1 MEHDLKESLKESKET
16 SCPGQ
21 KARRQEQ
28 TVLALEKGSEFDEVV
43 KKDMG
48 SAEFGEWLAQERGS
62 VFEIVETINHC
73 KLREGQGHHLE
84 SS

>member
-1 MEHDLKESLKESKET
+1 MKESLKENKET

-21 KARRQEQ
+21 KAGRQEQ

-48 SAEFGEWLAQERGS
+48 SAEFGE
-62 VFEIVETINHC
+62 
-73 KLREGQGHHLE
+73 
-84 SS
+84 

>member
-21 KARRQEQ
+21 KAGRQEQ
-28 TVLALEKGSEFDEVV
+28 TVLALEKGSEFEEVV

-48 SAEFGEWLAQERGS
+48 SAEFGE
-62 VFEIVETINHC
+62 
-73 KLREGQGHHLE
+73 
-84 SS
+84 